1 MKTLLAKMTVCLT
14 ASVMVAGIH
23 SCNTVDADPYGGT
36 ASVQIEKTGSSDY
49 TEFGVRFIPS
59 SNTVSFRYAIGEASD
74 FGDFVAGTMKEVV
87 NVEGAA
93 ETDVLFDNLIP
104 NKVYTIFAVACD
116 ENGFEGEVATAKIPT
131 ADDNFLLEIQYVTDE
146 SAGFTFTATSDYRG
160 GRFYLGTEADRDRF
174 INGEVGEEFK
184 DMKSKTANFFDLQPS
199 TDYVFYAQAID
210 RAGFMS
216 DVIEIRITTLAEGAC
231 PKGEFTYEND
241 IYIGTYSLTPNDKCG
256 QITAFICNEGSQ
268 DEMINS
274 GSHWAGD
281 IIAMMK
287 SWESLEEYGQVTIAK
302 NGNPLEMELI
312 TPELACDLGLE
323 VYAMYY
329 DNSGNVTGIY
339 RYTAKTPSFDKGAG
353 EAKLTVEVSDITAS
367 GATYTYTK
375 GENTFAFMYD
385 SLDADWFDDF
395 KENDPSYH
403 EFYIHDLL
411 FQSGKYW
418 SYGKDVTTFKEETGT
433 PGTRLYA
440 AGCPMNVNGP
450 NGGWGQ
456 LVLEEYTTLA
466 E

>member
-1 MKTLLAKMTVCLT
+1 MKNILFKTAICLV
-14 ASVMVAGIH
+14 SSMMFAGVY
-23 SCNTVDADPYGGT
+23 SCSTVDADPYGGT
-36 ASVQIEKTGSSDY
+36 ASVEIEKTGSSDY

-74 FGDFVAGTMKEVV
+74 FGDFVAGTMQNTVT
-87 NVEGAA
+87 VEGAS
-93 ETDVLFDNLIP
+93 ETDVVFENLVP

-160 GRFYLGTEADRDRF
+160 GRFYLGTEADRDLF

-231 PKGEFTYEND
+231 PKAEFSFDND
-241 IYIGTYSLTPNDKCG
+241 IYYGTYTLTPNDKCG
-256 QITAFICNEGSQ
+256 QITSFICIEGSN
-268 DEMINS
+268 DMMINS

-287 SWESLEEYGQVTIAK
+287 SWESLVSKGKVTISYGGDPAVM
-302 NGNPLEMELI
+302 NFR
-312 TPELACDLGLE
+312 TPELLCDNHLE
-323 VYAMYY
+323 IYAMYY

-339 RYTAKTPSFDKGAG
+339 RYTAKTPSFDENAG

-385 SLDADWFDDF
+385 SIDADWFDDF

-403 EFYIHDLL
+403 EFYIHELL
-411 FQSGKYW
+411 FQAGKYW
-418 SYGKDVTTFKEETGT
+418 SYGQDVTTFNEETGT

-450 NGGWGQ
+450 KGGWGA